1 MFRAILLPFH
11 ILFMFSALL
20 VVVLWS
26 CCGKKWS
33 MPAKINIFAVA
44 MAWILLVYSL
54 QWDIGQIIYVLTSLL
69 LAIVVASFAQA
80 KLAKKEKAII
90 GLTLPIISFAISVIA
105 AVLVPLVTA
114 PSLTRAFQF
123 GILSFLACN
132 IPTVLWLA
140 LFGIFHKGNITKRE
154 IEKMNIM
161 DLE

>member
-1 MFRAILLPFH
+1 MFRAELLPFH
-11 ILFMFSALL
+11 ILVMFSSLL
-20 VVVLWS
+20 VLVLWS
-26 CCGKKWS
+26 YCGKKRS
-33 MPAKINIFAVA
+33 MLAKISIFAVS
-44 MAWILLVYSL
+44 MAGILLVYSL
-54 QWDIGQIIYVLTSLL
+54 LGQSIYILISLL
-69 LAIVVASFAQA
+69 LPMVASGFAQA

-90 GLTLPIISFAISVIA
+90 GLTLPIFSFAISVIA

-123 GILSFLACN
+123 GLLSFLVCN

-140 LFGIFHKGNITKRE
+140 LFGIFHRGNATKRE